1 MHFDFNQILPNLP
14 ASYIFPPLQVLEP
27 LTSTL
32 LAFLQF
38 PEDRMVLCVCTQTW
52 DLSKKFHD
60 RIFGTKILHAKT
72 SYFVTIFTKK
82 KNSANALI
90 LAMLEA
96 FLLEFNWVCKI
107 LTLSVQ
113 YHAWYV

>member
-82 KNSANALI
+82 KKQRKCINIS
-90 LAMLEA
+90 
-96 FLLEFNWVCKI
+96 
-107 LTLSVQ
+107 
-113 YHAWYV
+113 YVRSFFVRI